1 MLLSCEQEFIL
12 ELKPVYFKFAEIQ
25 VQKFNY
31 LKKK

>member
-1 MLLSCEQEFIL
+1 MLWARVYF

>member
-1 MLLSCEQEFIL
+1 MLLSCEQEFRL

-25 VQKFNY
+25 VQKLY